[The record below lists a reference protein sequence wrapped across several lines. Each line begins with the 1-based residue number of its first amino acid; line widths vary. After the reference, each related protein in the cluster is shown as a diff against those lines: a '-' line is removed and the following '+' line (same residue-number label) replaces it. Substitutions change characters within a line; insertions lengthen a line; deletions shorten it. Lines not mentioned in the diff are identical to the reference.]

1 MLNSRTF
8 ILLAIALILALA
20 AVFVAQ
26 QWLSRQQ
33 QQAVVAAPPAVE
45 TIPVLVAAA
54 QINPHEKIR
63 PDQVKVLDVPK
74 NSVPFDASLPGGG
87 LNFYTRP
94 EEVIGKIVTQTVYP
108 NEFMVRQRIRE
119 HLGGSTLSNLLSPSM
134 RAVSVRVDDVTGVAG
149 FLAPGNHVDILTN
162 QKALDSDLITTRLL
176 LQNVKVLAV
185 DQVAATDED
194 GKPIPAHTVT
204 VELRP
209 QDASKL
215 ARASVEGN
223 IQMSLRNPK
232 DDVLLPEGVFL
243 ARDERPRPEPAKAP
257 AEALTSPEPPTL
269 PVAAQQQPPP
279 PPAPRKRGAIRTLLK
294 GGNLVSFECF
304 KDYCQPLGELP
315 APGGLPPS
323 PVADAPLDNALL
335 NGAMPA
341 GAGPMLLPE

>member
-1 MLNSRTF
+1 MLNSRSL
-8 ILLAIALILALA
+8 ILLAIALVLALA

-26 QWLSRQQ
+26 HWLSQQQ
-33 QQAVVAAPPAVE
+33 QQAAVATPPALE

-63 PDQVKVLDVPK
+63 PDQVKILDVPK

-87 LNFYTRP
+87 LNFYTKP
-94 EEVIGKIVTQTVYP
+94 EEVIGKITTQTVYP
-108 NEFMVRQRIRE
+108 NEFMVRQRIRDS
-119 HLGGSTLSNLLSPSM
+119 LGGSTLSNLLSPSM

-185 DQVAATDED
+185 DQVAATDDD

-232 DDVLLPEGVFL
+232 DDVLLPEGVFM
-243 ARDERPRPEPAKAP
+243 ARDDRPRPEPAKSAP
-257 AEALTSPEPPTL
+257 PIDALQPPEQPAQA
-269 PVAAQQQPPP
+269 VASQQPAP
-279 PPAPRKRGAIRTLLK
+279 PRKQGAIRTLLR
-294 GGNLVSFECF
+294 GGTLISYECF
-304 KDYCQPLGELP
+304 KDYCEEKPAQGGSPLPP
-315 APGGLPPS
+315 APG
-323 PVADAPLDNALL
+323 VPLENALL
-335 NGAMPA
+335 GGAMPA
-341 GAGPMLLPE
+341 GEGPRLLPE

>member
-1 MLNSRTF
+1 MLNSRSL
-8 ILLAIALILALA
+8 ILLAIALVLALA

-63 PDQVKVLDVPK
+63 PDQVKVLEVPK

-87 LNFYTRP
+87 LNFYTKP
-94 EEVIGKIVTQTVYP
+94 EEVIGKIATQAVYP
-108 NEFMVRQRIRE
+108 NEFIVRQRIRDS
-119 HLGGSTLSNLLSPSM
+119 LGGSTLSNLLSPSM

-194 GKPIPAHTVT
+194 GKPMPAHTVT

-209 QDASKL
+209 QEASKL
-215 ARASVEGN
+215 ARAATEGN

-232 DDVLLPEGVFL
+232 DDVLLPEGAFV
-243 ARDERPRPEPAKAP
+243 AKDDRPRPEPAKAAP
-257 AEALTSPEPPTL
+257 VDALTPASPAQ
-269 PVAAQQQPPP
+269 PVAPQQPAPP
-279 PPAPRKRGAIRTLLK
+279 PRKRGSIRTLLK

-304 KDYCQPLGELP
+304 KDHCQPLGEV
-315 APGGLPPS
+315 AAQGGSSFPPIE
-323 PVADAPLDNALL
+323 DNALL
-335 NGAMPA
+335 DGAAMPA
-341 GAGPMLLPE
+341 GEGPRLLPE

>member
-1 MLNSRTF
+1 MLNSRSL
-8 ILLAIALILALA
+8 ILLAIALVLALA
-20 AVFVAQ
+20 AVFVARE
-26 QWLSRQQ
+26 WLSQQQ
-33 QQAVVAAPPAVE
+33 QQAAVAPPPALE

-63 PDQVKVLDVPK
+63 PDQVKILDVPK

-87 LNFYTRP
+87 LNFYTKP
-94 EEVIGKIVTQTVYP
+94 EEVIGKITTQTVYP
-108 NEFMVRQRIRE
+108 NEFMVRQRIRDS
-119 HLGGSTLSNLLSPSM
+119 LGGSTLSNLLSPSM

-162 QKALDSDLITTRLL
+162 QKALDSDMITTRLL

-185 DQVAATDED
+185 DQIAATDDD

-232 DDVLLPEGVFL
+232 DDVLLPEGVFV
-243 ARDERPRPEPAKAP
+243 ARDDRPRPEPVKSAALDAVPPPQAP
-257 AEALTSPEPPTL
+257 AQPLAP
-269 PVAAQQQPPP
+269 QQPIPP
-279 PPAPRKRGAIRTLLK
+279 PRKRGAIRTLLK
-294 GGNLVSFECF
+294 DGNLVSYECF
-304 KDYCQPLGELP
+304 KDYCQPLGEMP
-315 APGGLPPS
+315 AQSGSPFPPGS
-323 PVADAPLDNALL
+323 DAPPENALL
-335 NGAMPA
+335 GGAMPA
-341 GAGPMLLPE
+341 GEGPRLLPE